1 MNRFPVIRRLLSLC
15 VALMLVCSCT
25 ALSESQSEAELL
37 EYISAAERMPL
48 AEALKLV
55 RGRAFEDPQLAELSQ
70 TCEALALRE
79 GLFIQ
84 EGRSAKG
91 KVYTATVEFY
101 LNKGA
106 PYCSVDY
113 TNYGGTISDAP
124 VEYAEDGGLVTHPE
138 GQFFSRTH
146 TFTIKLGE
154 ETLGVQWA
162 DMDEY
167 TLTRSSGNVSE
178 YANDPIPFEEREL
191 YQTVVDLVKKMLGDV
206 RHQYTYNEEEKT
218 FYVYVTMGQ
227 NLRTLL
233 LTQSARY
240 KETWDSILEGF
251 VDITLR
257 ISTAITLEIR
267 DGFGDFTDAH
277 CTAMFVDSLNAQM
290 AYDPK
295 EALAIVKDGKITYNL
310 LTDSNRNSS
319 AAAPRSYSSGHTPT
333 IGEKNALR
341 SAQSYLKVS
350 AFSRDG
356 LIKQLK
362 YEGYSQREAEYAV
375 DHCGAD
381 WYAQAVKSAK
391 TYLELMAFS
400 RSGLIKQLEYEGFT
414 YDQAVYG
421 VTQNGF

>member
-1 MNRFPVIRRLLSLC
+1 
-15 VALMLVCSCT
+15 
-25 ALSESQSEAELL
+25 
-37 EYISAAERMPL
+37 
-48 AEALKLV
+48 
-55 RGRAFEDPQLAELSQ
+55 
-70 TCEALALRE
+70 
-79 GLFIQ
+79 
-84 EGRSAKG
+84 
-91 KVYTATVEFY
+91 
-101 LNKGA
+101 
-106 PYCSVDY
+106 
-113 TNYGGTISDAP
+113 
-124 VEYAEDGGLVTHPE
+124 
-138 GQFFSRTH
+138 
-146 TFTIKLGE
+146 
-154 ETLGVQWA
+154 
-162 DMDEY
+162 
-167 TLTRSSGNVSE
+167 
-178 YANDPIPFEEREL
+178 
-191 YQTVVDLVKKMLGDV
+191 
-206 RHQYTYNEEEKT
+206 
-218 FYVYVTMGQ
+218 
-227 NLRTLL
+227 
-233 LTQSARY
+233 
-240 KETWDSILEGF
+240 
-251 VDITLR
+251 
-257 ISTAITLEIR
+257 
-267 DGFGDFTDAH
+267 
-277 CTAMFVDSLNAQM
+277 MFVDSLNAQM